1 MRTVP
6 LVDQGT
12 YDAVTRSLARARHR
26 GASPVEQLNKDGLLW
41 TPDRERKIRAQAI
54 RFILNEA
61 SNWTPAEFLRRRKKG
76 LESATPTDMYICILD
91 WVQEHL
97 AHAQIK
103 PP

>member
-41 TPDRERKIRAQAI
+41 TPDRERKVRVTAM
-54 RFILNEA
+54 RFILDEM
-61 SNWTPAEFLRRRKKG
+61 SGWSPAEFLRRRKKG
-76 LESATPTDMYICILD
+76 LENATPTDMYMCIHE
-91 WVQEHL
+91 WIQEHVT
-97 AHAQIK
+97 HAQIK